1 MDEYFADK
9 LTEIQDTED
18 TAYLLENNEIFYDVG
33 YKVMQNQENANL
45 LRCHRIKYNG
55 KIKLIYFTR
64 EYTSLEDYIASS
76 DMDTI
81 LNAIHSL
88 LEALIQIENL
98 GFLNMACIDN
108 RLSHIYV
115 ESGTNNVK
123 ILAGTYDAVIGGTYS
138 GVCENQGDYYLYY
151 VTLPEAGKLT
161 IAMTA
166 QMEKCEVS
174 VYSTDEEELYSHTE
188 DCNENTKRVVA
199 SYEVY
204 LTAGTYY
211 IKVMEATAVLNL

>member
-123 ILAGTYDAVIGGTYS
+123 IIYLPVNITGVHKNKNEFEKTGENKSNNEILRGSGELNKKFAGNLLTLI
-138 GVCENQGDYYLYY
+138 DYC
-151 VTLPEAGKLT
+151 A
-161 IAMTA
+161 
-166 QMEKCEVS
+166 
-174 VYSTDEEELYSHTE
+174 
-188 DCNENTKRVVA
+188 
-199 SYEVY
+199 
-204 LTAGTYY
+204 
-211 IKVMEATAVLNL
+211 IKIEHV

>member
-123 ILAGTYDAVIGGTYS
+123 IIYLPVNITGGRNTSGLHLRRIFPGLRRDPPHCPWTYS
-138 GVCENQGDYYLYY
+138 SSDHFHRERD
-151 VTLPEAGKLT
+151 P
-161 IAMTA
+161 
-166 QMEKCEVS
+166 
-174 VYSTDEEELYSHTE
+174 
-188 DCNENTKRVVA
+188 
-199 SYEVY
+199 
-204 LTAGTYY
+204 
-211 IKVMEATAVLNL
+211 

>member
-76 DMDTI
+76 QI
-81 LNAIHSL
+81 CHSFHK
-88 LEALIQIENL
+88 ENL
-98 GFLNMACIDN
+98 SRRICGRTVHFLF
-108 RLSHIYV
+108 
-115 ESGTNNVK
+115 
-123 ILAGTYDAVIGGTYS
+123 
-138 GVCENQGDYYLYY
+138 
-151 VTLPEAGKLT
+151 P
-161 IAMTA
+161 
-166 QMEKCEVS
+166 
-174 VYSTDEEELYSHTE
+174 
-188 DCNENTKRVVA
+188 
-199 SYEVY
+199 
-204 LTAGTYY
+204 
-211 IKVMEATAVLNL
+211 